1 MAQFD
6 VYANP
11 NAAYRKEYPWIVDV
25 QHEALASFRT
35 RLTIPLSRT
44 LGQKPAALPQR
55 LFATLE
61 FLGERFVLL
70 PHLAAPVHTGH
81 LQKSHGSLAHY
92 RSEIQAGLD
101 AVVASV

>member
-6 VYANP
+6 VHANP
-11 NAAYRKEYPWIVDV
+11 NPAFRKEYPWIVDV

-35 RLTIPLSRT
+35 RLTVPLSRA
-44 LGQKPAALPQR
+44 LSQNPAALPHR

-70 PHLAAPVHTGH
+70 PHLTAPVHVGH
-81 LQKSHGSLAHY
+81 LKKPTGSLAHY

-101 AVVASV
+101 AVVAGV